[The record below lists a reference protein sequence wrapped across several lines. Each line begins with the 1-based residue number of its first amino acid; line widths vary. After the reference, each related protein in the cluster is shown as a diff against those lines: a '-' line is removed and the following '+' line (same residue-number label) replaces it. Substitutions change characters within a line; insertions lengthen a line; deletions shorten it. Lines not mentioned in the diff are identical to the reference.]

1 MVAWQC
7 CRVCRA
13 GRHGRLSSWRA
24 CHAPSGSE
32 VGLMLGPGGRLLLLL
47 ASLLGDARGQWL
59 PWSAWSDCPGRVGV
73 VKQRGISLAE
83 VTCSSVDI
91 RLAVGQD
98 FQERI
103 RFLPSYP
110 CCSQL
115 LSLFPGIACASGRSL
130 AQGLKLENWK
140 RKPKNALVRQFEDHL
155 WILRTVRD

>member
-1 MVAWQC
+1 MAASTGRRGWRSLVAWQY

-59 PWSAWSDCPGRVGV
+59 PWSAWSDCPGKVGV

-130 AQGLKLENWK
+130 AQGLKLENWE
-140 RKPKNALVRQFEDHL
+140 RKPKNALVRQF
-155 WILRTVRD
+155 